1 MVQGRDKVTEIWYN
15 TRSTKMKILVYLEKA
30 PVRGGIEV
38 FAERHVAQLRAE
50 GHEVDILSSPFPR
63 LRQGFGGQAIPH
75 SSSFDE
81 IIVHK
86 CTDVATL
93 EMFPPEKT
101 VFYVHD
107 HEPICPR
114 GYAYTPLK
122 RNCTRA
128 GGVWPCILC
137 APACRNWKAA
147 LGRVFS
153 QKRRIAAMAKFKKI
167 VVISEFMKSR
177 LVVNGI
183 DAAKIEVRPPKIDVG
198 GGGLIET
205 ALPAGASAIDLLYVG
220 QLIRGKGVHLLLEA
234 MAKMKS
240 PRTLDIVGTGNM
252 EGELKAIASR
262 LGLGERVRFNGFQ
275 PDSLAW
281 MRRAACVVV
290 PSFWQEPYGLV
301 AAEAVALGRPVVA
314 FAIGGLPEAC
324 HGKATLVPPGDVMA
338 LAKALDLNFG
348 NSSEA
353 CSTSEHVDSG
363 ASSLSE
369 HSSSSSPS
377 GKEASR

>member
-1 MVQGRDKVTEIWYN
+1 
-15 TRSTKMKILVYLEKA
+15 MKILVYLEKSD
-30 PVRGGIEV
+30 VRGGIEV
-38 FAERHVAQLRAE
+38 FAERHVARLRAE
-50 GHEVDILSSPFPR
+50 GHEVEVLSSPFPR

-75 SSSFDE
+75 SPFPVPHSPFPVPHSPFPVPRLDRHSLGVGGSPFPDFDE

-86 CTDVATL
+86 CSDVATL
-93 EMFPPEKT
+93 EKFPPEKT
-101 VFYVHD
+101 VYYVHD

-128 GGVWPCILC
+128 GGVWPCIFC
-137 APACRNWKAA
+137 APACRSWKAA

-153 QKRRIAAMAKFKKI
+153 QRRRIAAMSRFKKI

-177 LVVNGI
+177 LVANGLPPE
-183 DAAKIEVRPPKIDVG
+183 KIAVEPPKIESLRVG
-198 GGGLIET
+198 LGSNRVGETLIDPNQT
-205 ALPAGASAIDLLYVG
+205 LIDPNLAHIDLLYVG

-234 MAKMKS
+234 MARMKS

-252 EGELKAIASR
+252 EGELKSLAAR
-262 LGLGERVRFNGFQ
+262 LGLSGRVRFNGFQ
-275 PDSLAW
+275 KNPQDW

-324 HGKATLVPPGDVMA
+324 GGKATLVPPGDVAA
-338 LAKALDLNFG
+338 LAAAL
-348 NSSEA
+348 E
-353 CSTSEHVDSG
+353 
-363 ASSLSE
+363 
-369 HSSSSSPS
+369 SP
-377 GKEASR
+377 

>member
-1 MVQGRDKVTEIWYN
+1 
-15 TRSTKMKILVYLEKA
+15 MKILVYLEKSA
-30 PVRGGIEV
+30 VRGGIEV
-38 FAERHVAQLRAE
+38 FAERHVARLRAE
-50 GHEVDILSSPFPR
+50 GHEVDVLSSPFPV
-63 LRQGFGGQAIPH
+63 PH
-75 SSSFDE
+75 SPFPVPHSPFPDYDE
-81 IIVHK
+81 VIVHK
-86 CTDVATL
+86 CSDVATL
-93 EMFPPEKT
+93 EKFPPEKT
-101 VFYVHD
+101 VYYVHD

-128 GGVWPCILC
+128 GGVWPCLFC
-137 APACRNWKAA
+137 APACRSWKAA

-153 QKRRIAAMAKFKKI
+153 QSRRIAAMSRFKKI

-177 LVVNGI
+177 LIANGLPSEKVVV
-183 DAAKIEVRPPKIDVG
+183 EPPVIRTVV
-198 GGGLIET
+198 
-205 ALPAGASAIDLLYVG
+205 AGKTVPHSPFPVTPVDLLYVG

-252 EGELKAIASR
+252 EGELKSLAERI
-262 LGLGERVRFNGFQ
+262 GLSGRVRFNGFQ
-275 PDSLAW
+275 DNPQEW

-324 HGKATLVPPGDVMA
+324 QGKATLVPPGDIDA
-338 LAKALDLNFG
+338 LAKAL
-348 NSSEA
+348 E
-353 CSTSEHVDSG
+353 
-363 ASSLSE
+363 
-369 HSSSSSPS
+369 
-377 GKEASR
+377 KEQLDE